1 MATMRY
7 DDIDPA
13 FPVAGQDNE
22 SQGFRDNFDA
32 IQESLEYASIILTS
46 LQDTSVTLG
55 NTNVFTQN
63 ASIIGVK
70 LVASSE
76 EVFKSDAA
84 ILPNS
89 QVEVDYTNGS
99 YHALILGGSGIK
111 FVLSGWPELLGDDV
125 EDGRYAR
132 IRVHLTSN
140 LDGQNRVPTFDI
152 TGSGSLHYDGAWPT
166 DLEINSNVNPVILE
180 FWTYD
185 GGDNVYAKYLGK
197 FGETDAKLLLS
208 NLKVTGNTS
217 LGINP
222 NTNRVILNSIPVLP
236 SITTIER
243 NNLSNSDVP
252 VYEKPQ
258 NGMLVY
264 NTTTKE
270 IQAYAN
276 NSWGTLGSTSIA
288 SLSSVGNVQLTGLAN
303 NQVLRYD
310 AVTSKWVNSNAAGVI
325 SVGTTGTGISATA
338 VNGAV
343 TLANTGVTS
352 IVAGNGVTVSASSGA
367 ITISTTLIPTGAAAS
382 NAGSITTGDIQ
393 NAVNSLFQGGSHD
406 GVQFD
411 YNNAFGTNYS
421 IDVSVSEVLTDRT
434 LITPT
439 LDTPAIVGPISLTNE
454 LGQPYTGI
462 TGQVLKTTG
471 TGVVWAW
478 PEVAL
483 FNLNTVED
491 VNINV
496 PRQGDQL
503 KYNSASTTWTN
514 TEDLIIYNVKIG
526 EYGGATGRKVFYLNN
541 NPIEDASGAQL
552 GIQFKVGKRYRF
564 ILDDPTNAEAPLRF
578 SRTPDT
584 VVPETINPYTIN
596 VFDNWTTNAPGRTGS
611 FIEVVITDE
620 TPSPLFLY
628 GREDSA
634 LSPDKLGAEYPILV
648 NDVVRVANG
657 KYTAITS
664 QTIMVDSTTYSTIIT
679 LPTNPVIGTT
689 VTIVDNGNAATNNI
703 TVNRNGKLINGNSS
717 NKVIASNL
725 GVLTLVADEL
735 GWVTID
741 STRTGVI
748 ITDTTDA
755 TALGTGSFIT
765 AGGVSVAKDLRV
777 GGKLYTDLIA
787 VTSATFID
795 LNPIPLLGT
804 AGAVSLSIG
813 GQVILEDSTSSIS
826 NVTGALIVAGGAA
839 IGENL
844 NIGGNLQVSG
854 TLTILAGDIA
864 VASASFVEVNPRLST
879 VADGNPL
886 EIGGPVHLTSTAAP
900 DNLGNTT
907 TGALTIDGGAAVSGP
922 VTIGGRTMVNN
933 RFIYNSSEDL
943 LNGSQA
949 SLDKTVT
956 YFNTTSQET
965 GFLSADGASEGQ
977 IKIFVMR
984 DLLKGQ
990 SVDPN
995 APAKT
1000 MIITV
1005 TRPGWKLSESTG
1017 TMTFANEGVA
1027 CTMQFLGNRWYC
1039 VGNNG
1044 VTFA

>member
-32 IQESLEYASIILTS
+32 IQESLEYTSLILTS

-55 NTNVFTQN
+55 EANVFTQN
-63 ASIIGVK
+63 ASINGVK
-70 LVASSE
+70 LIAPSE

-89 QVEVDYTNGS
+89 EVAVDYTNGS

-132 IRVHLTSN
+132 IRMHLTSN
-140 LDGQNRVPTFDI
+140 LVGQNRVPTFDI
-152 TGSGSLHYDGAWPT
+152 TGSGTLNYDGAWPT
-166 DLEINSNVNPVILE
+166 DLEINSNVSPVILE

-197 FGETDAKLLLS
+197 FGETDAKLLLN
-208 NLKVTGNTS
+208 NLSVTGNTS

-222 NTNRVILNSIPVLP
+222 NTHRVILNSIPVLP
-236 SITTIER
+236 SLTTIER
-243 NNLSNSDVP
+243 NNLSNTSVP
-252 VYEKPQ
+252 ASEKPQ

-276 NSWGTLGSTSIA
+276 NGWGILGSTTIS
-288 SLSSVGNVQLTGLAN
+288 SLANISDVELTNLAN
-303 NQVLRYD
+303 NQILQYNTV
-310 AVTSKWVNSNAAGVI
+310 AGKWRNGTAAGVL
-325 SVGTTGTGISATA
+325 SVTGGAGISATT

-352 IVAGNGVTVSASSGA
+352 IVAGSGVTVSSASGVV
-367 ITISTTLIPTGAAAS
+367 TISSTSIPTGAAGS
-382 NAGSITTGDIQ
+382 SSTSITTGDIQ
-393 NAVNSLFQGGSHD
+393 NAVNTLIQGGQHN
-406 GVQFD
+406 GVEFT
-411 YNNAFGTNYS
+411 YNNAFGTDFS
-421 IDVSVSEVLTDRT
+421 LDVSVSETLTDRI

-439 LDTPAIVGPISLTNE
+439 LDSPSLDGPITLTNE
-454 LGQPYTGI
+454 LGQQYTGI
-462 TGQVLKTTG
+462 NGQVLKTTG

-483 FNLNTVED
+483 FNLNNIED

-503 KYNSASTTWTN
+503 KYNVATGTWTN

-526 EYGGATGRKVFYLNN
+526 EYGGSTGRKVFYLNN
-541 NPIEDASGAQL
+541 TPIEDSTSAQL
-552 GIQFKVGKRYRF
+552 GLQFKIGKRYRF
-564 ILDDPTNAEAPLRF
+564 NLDDPTNAEAPLRF

-584 VVPETINPYTIN
+584 VVPETVNPYNVN
-596 VFDNWTTNAPGRTGS
+596 VFDNWSGQTVPGRPGS
-611 FIEVVITDE
+611 YIEILITDE
-620 TPSPLFLY
+620 TPSPLYLY

-648 NDVVRVANG
+648 NEVVRVANG
-657 KYTAITS
+657 GYTAIDN
-664 QTIMVDSTTYSTIIT
+664 QTIMVDSTTVSTVIR
-679 LPTNPVIGTT
+679 LPADPVIGTT
-689 VTIVDNGNAATNNI
+689 ITVVDNGNAAVNNI
-703 TVNRNGKLINGNSS
+703 TINRNGKLINGIAA
-717 NKVIASNL
+717 NKIIASNL
-725 GVLTLVADEL
+725 GVMTLVADEL

-741 STRTGVI
+741 STRTGVV
-748 ITDTTDA
+748 ITDTTNA
-755 TALGTGSFIT
+755 SALNVGSFIT
-765 AGGVSVAKDLRV
+765 AGGASIAKDLRI
-777 GGKLYTDLIA
+777 GGTLYTDLVA
-787 VTSATFID
+787 VTSATFVN
-795 LNPIPLLGT
+795 LNPAPLSGEPAT
-804 AGAVSLSIG
+804 ILSIG
-813 GQVILEDSTSSIS
+813 SKVLLTDETSSVNGTS
-826 NVTGALIVAGGAA
+826 GALIVAGGAA

-844 NIGGNLQVSG
+844 NVGGNLQVGG
-854 TLTILAGDIA
+854 TLTILAGDIS
-864 VASASFVEVNPRLST
+864 VASASFVEINPRIST
-879 VADGNPL
+879 VADGQPL
-886 EIGGPVHLTSTAAP
+886 EIGGPVRLTSTASP
-900 DNLGNTT
+900 DTAGNTT
-907 TGALTIDGGAAVSGP
+907 EGALTIDGGAAVSGAFT
-922 VTIGGRTMVNN
+922 VGGRTMVNN

-949 SLDKTVT
+949 NLDKTVT
-956 YFNTTSQET
+956 QFSTTSQET

-977 IKIFVMR
+977 IKIFIMR

-1000 MIITV
+1000 MTITV
-1005 TRPGWKLSESTG
+1005 TRPGWKLSSATG
-1017 TMTFANEGVA
+1017 TMTFADEGVA
-1027 CTMQFLGNRWYC
+1027 CTMQFIGNRWYC
-1039 VGNNG
+1039 IGNNG